1 MKTHELFF
9 FILKKIAL
17 NCFKMSFNMF
27 LNTEKF
33 KSLELQIKKK
43 FLEKNSFIEYEEVVD
58 EEFGIW
64 FQPKVNKSII

>member
-1 MKTHELFF
+1 
-9 FILKKIAL
+9 
-17 NCFKMSFNMF
+17 MSFNMF

-58 EEFGIW
+58 EEFGI
-64 FQPKVNKSII
+64 